1 MRRAAAAPV
10 RALSGETAAARRKVT
25 AMGLL
30 RMKRLGEKIC
40 MVTAHDY
47 PSAAHVGAAGVDV
60 ALCGD
65 SLGMVALGYADT
77 RPVTLDE
84 MLHHCRAARRMAW
97 GRSATRRCS

>member
-47 PSAAHVGAAGVDV
+47 PSAAHVGAAGVDRGGR
-60 ALCGD
+60 AG
-65 SLGMVALGYADT
+65 SALGL
-77 RPVTLDE
+77 V
-84 MLHHCRAARRMAW
+84 ARVVLW
-97 GRSATRRCS
+97 GRRGAG

>member
-47 PSAAHVGAAGVDV
+47 PSAAHVGAAGVDDLIV
-60 ALCGD
+60 ASRELMDTSHMNNGVCYPNTQCTCP
-65 SLGMVALGYADT
+65 SLKT
-77 RPVTLDE
+77 RFSPQLQF
-84 MLHHCRAARRMAW
+84 
-97 GRSATRRCS
+97 

>member
-47 PSAAHVGAAGVDV
+47 PSAAHVGAAGVRR
-60 ALCGD
+60 
-65 SLGMVALGYADT
+65 SNPLGEAIDRRVGRIMAADEQRLPGST
-77 RPVTLDE
+77 A
-84 MLHHCRAARRMAW
+84 H
-97 GRSATRRCS
+97 

>member
-47 PSAAHVGAAGVDV
+47 PSAAHVG
-60 ALCGD
+60 
-65 SLGMVALGYADT
+65 
-77 RPVTLDE
+77 R
-84 MLHHCRAARRMAW
+84 RAARIAHVTRFSEQAKPQRGTW
-97 GRSATRRCS
+97 PYTRRRKIAVTRILGRRT